1 MGTRALRKSG
11 GFTLIEIA
19 IVLGVLGAVLLVS
32 AMLLTGTMNSYTKI
46 ASETE
51 TIKNARHSLEMISRD
66 VRESV
71 NFDIQDPNVSLAG
84 PLGTTVDAML
94 LTSSR
99 RSNNTFAVDVD
110 NFAEPQSI
118 ILYYLNLTNEGI
130 PQLMRHQLFY
140 VEDLNPYGFTE
151 PFQLLAVPGP
161 YVGANIVIVDSVG
174 NIIPINRVTGGSG
187 GVMPLRA
194 PRVMMVGST
203 SLDLVGMAPTPIE
216 ARLTCQFTDRYGRI
230 TATRLSTTIKPRNM

>member
-1 MGTRALRKSG
+1 MGTRALKKNG

-32 AMLLTGTMNSYTKI
+32 ATLLTGTMNTYAKT

-66 VRESV
+66 VRESA
-71 NFDIQDPNVSLAG
+71 NFDIQNPAPGAALA
-84 PLGTTVDAML
+84 TVTDAML

-99 RSNNTFAVDVD
+99 GSNNAFAVDID
-110 NFAEPQSI
+110 NFPQPQSI
-118 ILYYLNLTNEGI
+118 ILYYLNVTNEGI

-140 VEDLNPYGFTE
+140 VEDLDPYGFTP

-161 YVGANIVIVDSVG
+161 YVGPSIVIVDNVG
-174 NIIPINRVTGGSG
+174 NVIPINRVTGGSG
-187 GVMPLRA
+187 GVMPLKA
-194 PRVMMVGST
+194 PQVMMVGST
-203 SLDLVGMAPTPIE
+203 SLDMVGMAPTPIE
-216 ARLTCQFTDRYGRI
+216 ARLTCQFTDRHGRT
-230 TATRLSTTIKPRNM
+230 TATRLSTTIMPRNM

>member
-1 MGTRALRKSG
+1 MGARAMRKSG

-32 AMLLTGTMNSYTKI
+32 ATLLTGTMNSYTRI

-71 NFDIQDPNVSLAG
+71 NFDIQNPTASG
-84 PLGTTVDAML
+84 PLATTADAML

-99 RSNNTFAVDVD
+99 RSDNTFAVDFAT

-118 ILYYLNLTNEGI
+118 ILYYLNVTNEGI

-140 VEDLNPYGFTE
+140 VEDLDPYGFSA
-151 PFQLLAVPGP
+151 PFQLLAVPSP
-161 YVGANIVIVDSVG
+161 YVGPNIVIVDGVG
-174 NIIPINRVTGGSG
+174 NIIPINRVSGGSG
-187 GVMPLRA
+187 GVMPLMA
-194 PRVMMVGST
+194 PKVMMIGST
-203 SLDLVGMAPTPIE
+203 SLDMVGMAPDPIE
-216 ARLTCQFTDRYGRI
+216 ARLTCQFTDRYGRV
-230 TATRLSTTIKPRNM
+230 TATRLSTTVKPRNL